1 MFSKSLS
8 WRLGVGSLG
17 YTRVGET
24 FSTEGHIENF
34 IATGGRIYYICNRFK
49 DFNKKFLNFLAQ
61 NKGSF

>member
-1 MFSKSLS
+1 M
-8 WRLGVGSLG
+8 GVGSLG